1 MTSELLRKATEVTV
15 AATASGA
22 LVPLDTSLT
31 HLMGEGGSR
40 FELRHLL
47 SATPKHLRASGPKPN
62 PFLPWDQRLE
72 VDRIGDSHVVILN
85 KYPVQTSHM
94 LLITQD
100 WQPQTGWL
108 SMEDWQSLARIDAT
122 TTGLWFFNSGPA
134 AGASQPH
141 RHLQLL
147 PRAAGERICARD
159 GWFRRCAQDAT
170 TSVQDPLL
178 RSSRVAAISSTL
190 TGKTLQDLYLALAQD
205 LGLGHPS
212 TDDCPRG
219 AYNLLLSREWMA
231 IVRRRR
237 EGIRG
242 FSVNAL
248 GFAGSLLSTEAS
260 DRQWIQDS
268 GPEAL
273 LQAVVDADD

>member
-1 MTSELLRKATEVTV
+1 MTSELLRKATEVSV
-15 AATASGA
+15 AASASGA
-22 LVPLDTSLT
+22 LVPLDTTLT
-31 HLMGEGGSR
+31 HLMGDGGSR

-108 SMEDWQSLARIDAT
+108 SMEDWRSLARIDAT
-122 TTGLWFFNSGPA
+122 TTGLWFFNSGPD

-159 GWFRRCAQDAT
+159 DWFRRCAQNT
-170 TSVQDPLL
+170 TMSAQDPLL

-190 TGKTLQDLYLALAQD
+190 TGETLQELYLALADD
-205 LGLGHPS
+205 LGLGHPT

-219 AYNLLLSREWMA
+219 AYNLLLSRQWMA

-260 DRQWIQDS
+260 DRQWIQRS

-273 LQAVVDADD
+273 LQAVVDADG

>member
-1 MTSELLRKATEVTV
+1 M
-15 AATASGA
+15 
-22 LVPLDTSLT
+22 
-31 HLMGEGGSR
+31 
-40 FELRHLL
+40 
-47 SATPKHLRASGPKPN
+47 
-62 PFLPWDQRLE
+62 
-72 VDRIGDSHVVILN
+72 
-85 KYPVQTSHM
+85 
-94 LLITQD
+94 
-100 WQPQTGWL
+100 
-108 SMEDWQSLARIDAT
+108 
-122 TTGLWFFNSGPA
+122 
-134 AGASQPH
+134 
-141 RHLQLL
+141 
-147 PRAAGERICARD
+147 
-159 GWFRRCAQDAT
+159 
-170 TSVQDPLL
+170 
-178 RSSRVAAISSTL
+178 RSSRVAAISSIL
-190 TGKTLQDLYLALAQD
+190 TGETLQELYLALAQD